1 MLNEQIVLKWLK
13 YSDFNRREQSQ
24 LLMAQIT
31 TTLDRLNGKSIF
43 EMTMLYLN
51 LAEMKSL
58 QDICQYNTQI
68 VLL

>member
-51 LAEMKSL
+51 LAGMKSL
-58 QDICQYNTQI
+58 QDICQYKTQI